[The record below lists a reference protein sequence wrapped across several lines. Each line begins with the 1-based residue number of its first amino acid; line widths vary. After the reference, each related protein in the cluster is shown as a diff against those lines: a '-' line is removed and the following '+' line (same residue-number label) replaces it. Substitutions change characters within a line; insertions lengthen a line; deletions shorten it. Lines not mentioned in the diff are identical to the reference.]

1 MSSVKKILIVEDDN
15 LTINILEFILRKEGY
30 SLTIAKDG
38 AEAIEKIPSLL
49 PDLVITDVMLP
60 FKSGLEVTNFV
71 KENYKSIPV
80 IILSALGEEENT
92 VTNGF
97 KLGADDF
104 IAKPFNPKELILRVK
119 RLIIIEAER

>member
-1 MSSVKKILIVEDDN
+1 MSSGKKILIVEDDN
-15 LTINILEFILRKEGY
+15 LTINILEFILKKEGY
-30 SLTIAKDG
+30 TLTVAKDG
-38 AEAIEKIPSLL
+38 SEAIEKIAAFL
-49 PDLVITDVMLP
+49 PDLVITDVMMP

-71 KENYKSIPV
+71 KENYKKTPV

-92 VTNGF
+92 VANGF

-119 RLIIIEAER
+119 RLLVD

>member
-1 MSSVKKILIVEDDN
+1 MSNGKKILIVEDDN
-15 LTINILEFILRKEGY
+15 LTMNILEFILKKEGY
-30 SLTIAKDG
+30 ALTIARDG
-38 AEAIEKIPSLL
+38 SEAIEKIPEVN

-60 FKSGLEVTNFV
+60 FKSGLEITNFV
-71 KENYKSIPV
+71 KENYTNTPV

-119 RLIIIEAER
+119 RLIEK